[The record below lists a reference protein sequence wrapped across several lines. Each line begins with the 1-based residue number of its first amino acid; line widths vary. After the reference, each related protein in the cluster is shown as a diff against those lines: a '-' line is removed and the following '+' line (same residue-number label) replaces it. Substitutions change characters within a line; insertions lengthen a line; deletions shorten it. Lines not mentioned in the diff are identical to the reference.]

1 MASRRG
7 PRPTTA
13 PNKNGGIPNNSTK
26 LAYVQLAID
35 EIIKQW
41 KAPLSTDSESD
52 QERAFKEINF
62 LKSLQLVVKEALE
75 YVNQF
80 QHQRNSLVLT
90 KRPLSLE
97 KSTEFA
103 ELLKL
108 SYIGQVDP
116 VPLNPYSKS
125 ENT

>member
-52 QERAFKEINF
+52 
-62 LKSLQLVVKEALE
+62 
-75 YVNQF
+75 
-80 QHQRNSLVLT
+80 
-90 KRPLSLE
+90 
-97 KSTEFA
+97 
-103 ELLKL
+103 
-108 SYIGQVDP
+108 
-116 VPLNPYSKS
+116 
-125 ENT
+125 